1 MRGRKAKAVKL
12 RESRHVKV
20 ARIIYAQTQAV
31 FPKYSHRFSPKK
43 FTLPQLAAC
52 VLLCFYFKMSYRD
65 FEELLL
71 MSKELRDALE
81 LTRVP
86 DYSTLNRMYHRFRA
100 SHLDKMNEAL
110 LSTLKQAGLVEE
122 EVIAVDATGFRPT
135 NASAYFQTRRGKP
148 FRRWL
153 KGVYA
158 VGASSQMILAT
169 VHGVGPSNDAPHL
182 STLKRRASRYGRRD
196 ERGQPAWV
204 TLADSGFDSA
214 KIGPRDIIPP
224 IRRGGDLK
232 AAQRKARAEL
242 VSQARLDGLFGQR
255 WKDETVHSVIKRKFG
270 DAVRSVKRACQNRE
284 SRVKGFIYNAH
295 R

>member
-1 MRGRKAKAVKL
+1 
-12 RESRHVKV
+12 
-20 ARIIYAQTQAV
+20 
-31 FPKYSHRFSPKK
+31 
-43 FTLPQLAAC
+43 
-52 VLLCFYFKMSYRD
+52 MSYRD

-153 KGVYA
+153 KGGYA
-158 VGASSQMILAT
+158 VGASSQMMALGR
-169 VHGVGPSNDAPHL
+169 VL
-182 STLKRRASRYGRRD
+182 STLKRRASRSD

-232 AAQRKARAEL
+232 ATQRSRVGIASSFRWPVWSALEGRDCSLNANSVTLCVQSSVPVRTARA
-242 VSQARLDGLFGQR
+242 G
-255 WKDETVHSVIKRKFG
+255 
-270 DAVRSVKRACQNRE
+270 
-284 SRVKGFIYNAH
+284 
-295 R
+295 